1 MNQNEAKRRY
11 VMETDID
18 PLRTNLRGMWA
29 SVADGWGRHADYVDE
44 RGAAVTAKMLELVQP
59 RPGDRVL
66 ELACGPGGVGLAAAP
81 LVGPDGEVVLSDV
94 VPEMTAIAGERA
106 AALGL
111 VNVRTRVLDLEA
123 IDEPDASYDVVVS
136 REGLMFAPD
145 HERAVREIGRVL
157 RPTGRVVLA
166 VWGPREGNP
175 WLGLVL
181 DAVGEQLGMP
191 VPPPGIPG
199 PFSLDDADVL
209 AKLLIDAEL
218 TDVEVTDF
226 PVPLHAASFDEWWT
240 RTSALAGPVS
250 NILAGLPTDAVDAIR
265 SHLEE
270 AATAYTTPTD
280 ITFPGLTLIA
290 TARGG

>member
-1 MNQNEAKRRY
+1 
-11 VMETDID
+11 
-18 PLRTNLRGMWA
+18 
-29 SVADGWGRHADYVDE
+29 
-44 RGAAVTAKMLELVQP
+44 
-59 RPGDRVL
+59 
-66 ELACGPGGVGLAAAP
+66 VGLAAAP

-123 IDEPDASYDVVVS
+123 IDEPDASYDVVVC

-145 HERAVREIGRVL
+145 HERAVHEIGRVL

-250 NILAGLPTDAVDAIR
+250 NILAGLPTDAVEAIR
-265 SHLEE
+265 SHLKE